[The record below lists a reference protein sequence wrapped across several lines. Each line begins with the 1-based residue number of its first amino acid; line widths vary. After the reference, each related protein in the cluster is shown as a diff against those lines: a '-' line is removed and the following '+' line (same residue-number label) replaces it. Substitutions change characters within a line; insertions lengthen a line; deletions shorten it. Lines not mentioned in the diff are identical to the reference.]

1 MPIGVAAVIA
11 ITASG
16 VLSAQAAPDL
26 PARTAAQLLAD
37 VERADVAGLSGTIVD
52 KTSLG
57 LPAIPGASSTGLIGL
72 LSGSHTA
79 RVWYAGP
86 NKQRFALV
94 DTLGETDVFHN
105 GTDVWT
111 YESAKHEAT
120 HAVLPPQAMSHDRER
135 PQVAPTLTPEQAAQ
149 AALAAIDPTT
159 VITTDS
165 ARRVAGR
172 SAYELVLAP
181 RDGSSRVS
189 SVRIA
194 IDGATKIPLGVQV
207 YARGSASPA
216 IDVSFT
222 RIRFAVPDSDS
233 FVFKPADNVTV
244 KQGSLAS
251 FSANMHGSSQPTITR
266 IGTGWTTVFKVTS
279 PDVVK
284 NLGRQGNALVTSLPH
299 VSWTGGGARV
309 FESKLFTALIC
320 DDNRLYIGAVDPNV
334 LVSAAE
340 HRK

>member
-16 VLSAQAAPDL
+16 VLTAQAAPDL
-26 PARTAAQLLAD
+26 PPRTAAQLLAD
-37 VERADVAGLSGTIVD
+37 VERADVAGLSGTIVG

-57 LPAIPGASSTGLIGL
+57 LPAIPGASSSGLIGL

-79 RVWYAGP
+79 RVWFAGP

-105 GTDVWT
+105 GTDLWT
-111 YESAKHEAT
+111 YDSSKHRAT
-120 HAVLPPQAMSHDRER
+120 HALLPPQAMSGRGER
-135 PQVAPTLTPEQAAQ
+135 PRVAPTLTPEQAAQ

-159 VITTDS
+159 VVTTDS

-181 RDGSSRVS
+181 RDASSRVS

-207 YARGSASPA
+207 YARGSSSPA

-244 KQGSLAS
+244 KQEGLTS
-251 FSANMHGSSQPTITR
+251 FVQGVHGSQPTITR
-266 IGTGWTTVFKVTS
+266 IGKGWTAIFKVTS
-279 PDVVK
+279 PDLVK
-284 NLGRQGNALVTSLPH
+284 NLDGQAKALVGSLPR
-299 VSWTGGGARV
+299 VSWPGGGGRI
-309 FESKLFTALIC
+309 FESKLLTALVS
-320 DDNRLYIGAVDPNV
+320 DDNRLYVGAVDPNV
-334 LVSAAE
+334 LISAAE
-340 HRK
+340 HHK